1 MANATTPAIQINEG
15 NVGIGTTIPSQKLH
29 LHNGTLLIDSD
40 AGISSGIWLPDL
52 NGNPSLRIVTDQASA
67 GYSSIVNAWG
77 SPSNAGVMVGS
88 TRNDGFAFQVR
99 SGVTLT
105 DGFANDTGSSRMVVL
120 GNGNVGIGT
129 TTPNSKL
136 DVSDGT
142 IYSIKLSNTT
152 AYNSGINNGIV
163 FNGIYN
169 SSGNNTDMASIRGGK
184 ETVNNTDFGG
194 KLTFH
199 TRLNGG
205 VDTERMRITSEGE
218 LRLTGNGVIKNQ
230 ESGGNF
236 TYLQQT
242 SSDSRLYVQYSQ
254 PLLFGTNATERMRIT
269 SGGNV
274 GIGTTGP
281 GAKLVISGGGGAISD
296 NGFQINSS
304 YGYSGTGVLE
314 INPSAASHIPL
325 SILSKNGQTANLVNV
340 TSFGGTAGNLFNV
353 QSSGNV
359 GIGTTTPLAKLDIQG
374 TQGQLFSVTDDLSGD
389 IFSVA
394 DISGVPI
401 LNVNSD
407 GTSYFDGNVG
417 IGASSPSAKLDV
429 KGDGADFFLQ
439 SADYKIARIQ
449 PRGTGADLDKG
460 LFSLFN
466 GNTESV
472 RIDTASNSWLNGG
485 AVGIGTTSPIG
496 MLSVVN
502 PISNSNTWTPTNNPD
517 LWVSNAGTSNSYYAF
532 GVTTNSGDIFSI
544 TNAGNVGI
552 GTTSPSYPLVVNGE
566 IDASGDGY
574 LINGSGWAT
583 ESSDVLTLGDWDGNE
598 FSTRIMD
605 QWSNEVLRVTDGR
618 VGIGTTGP
626 LATLHVDNPQT
637 ANGNIGFILD
647 AAAGGTG
654 TRNMHISVPDYGE
667 GIRFLRSGTYSGGAM
682 KFYSGTSNVGG
693 VQINASSTSFNTTSD
708 YRAKENVV
716 PMENS
721 INRLKELKPCR
732 FNFIIEPENTV
743 DGFIAHEAQEVVPEA
758 VTGEKDK
765 LNYEGNPE
773 YQGIDQSKIVPL
785 LTSAL
790 QEAISKIEQ
799 LETRIQTLENN

>member
-254 PLLFGTNATERMRIT
+254 PLLFGTNSTERMRIT
-269 SGGNV
+269 S
-274 GIGTTGP
+274 
-281 GAKLVISGGGGAISD
+281 
-296 NGFQINSS
+296 
-304 YGYSGTGVLE
+304 
-314 INPSAASHIPL
+314 
-325 SILSKNGQTANLVNV
+325 
-340 TSFGGTAGNLFNV
+340 
-353 QSSGNV
+353 
-359 GIGTTTPLAKLDIQG
+359 
-374 TQGQLFSVTDDLSGD
+374 
-389 IFSVA
+389 
-394 DISGVPI
+394 
-401 LNVNSD
+401 
-407 GTSYFDGNVG
+407 
-417 IGASSPSAKLDV
+417 
-429 KGDGADFFLQ
+429 
-439 SADYKIARIQ
+439 
-449 PRGTGADLDKG
+449 
-460 LFSLFN
+460 
-466 GNTESV
+466 
-472 RIDTASNSWLNGG
+472 
-485 AVGIGTTSPIG
+485 
-496 MLSVVN
+496 
-502 PISNSNTWTPTNNPD
+502 
-517 LWVSNAGTSNSYYAF
+517 
-532 GVTTNSGDIFSI
+532 
-544 TNAGNVGI
+544 
-552 GTTSPSYPLVVNGE
+552 
-566 IDASGDGY
+566 
-574 LINGSGWAT
+574 
-583 ESSDVLTLGDWDGNE
+583 
-598 FSTRIMD
+598 
-605 QWSNEVLRVTDGR
+605 
-618 VGIGTTGP
+618 
-626 LATLHVDNPQT
+626 
-637 ANGNIGFILD
+637 
-647 AAAGGTG
+647 
-654 TRNMHISVPDYGE
+654 
-667 GIRFLRSGTYSGGAM
+667 
-682 KFYSGTSNVGG
+682 
-693 VQINASSTSFNTTSD
+693 
-708 YRAKENVV
+708 
-716 PMENS
+716 
-721 INRLKELKPCR
+721 
-732 FNFIIEPENTV
+732 
-743 DGFIAHEAQEVVPEA
+743 
-758 VTGEKDK
+758 
-765 LNYEGNPE
+765 
-773 YQGIDQSKIVPL
+773 
-785 LTSAL
+785 
-790 QEAISKIEQ
+790 
-799 LETRIQTLENN
+799 